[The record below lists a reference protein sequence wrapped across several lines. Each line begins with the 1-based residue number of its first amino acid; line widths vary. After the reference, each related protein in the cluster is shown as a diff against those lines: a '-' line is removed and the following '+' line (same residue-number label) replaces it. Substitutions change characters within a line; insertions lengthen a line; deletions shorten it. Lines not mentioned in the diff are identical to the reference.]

1 MSVIDGSRGATA
13 LVGLPGFVVGA
24 QELVDDE
31 WWLFIETDADVVG
44 CPDCGVRA
52 VGHGRRLTAVRD
64 LPVAGHPVV
73 LVWAK
78 RRWRCGDPDC
88 ATRTWLETSP
98 EIAARAS
105 LSRRSLTRIPIPA
118 AIRIPRIWRGSILP
132 SYCPGYWRKAITSA
146 SQMTILPGRLRNPHC
161 SRFVCTRTSM
171 TFRKYC
177 CSVVAKPPGMKP
189 SPAGWVCSKSTSS
202 SGTMIGSWCISV
214 SGMISNRKKITC
226 LPVNPVPP
234 C

>member
-1 MSVIDGSRGATA
+1 MIDGSRGATA

-105 LSRRSLTRIPIPA
+105 LSRRARRRIADMVNIDGDSIAHA
-118 AIRIPRIWRGSILP
+118 AAVFGVGWGIAG
-132 SYCPGYWRKAITSA
+132 YCPGPALA
-146 SQMTILPGRLRNPHC
+146 SLTTGVKPLIFTAAMVGGMAAYELAERLKSSLR
-161 SRFVCTRTSM
+161 
-171 TFRKYC
+171 
-177 CSVVAKPPGMKP
+177 
-189 SPAGWVCSKSTSS
+189 SKS
-202 SGTMIGSWCISV
+202 C
-214 SGMISNRKKITC
+214 C
-226 LPVNPVPP
+226 
-234 C
+234 